1 MSRRIRP
8 SSASARPVQS
18 ELQALC
24 MGLVPQLTTPL
35 GSALAG
41 LVQSVLAFSQPQTRL
56 PSMFSLLLVGNS

>member
-41 LVQSVLAFSQPQTRL
+41 LVQSVLAFSQPHPL